1 MKLKEILRT
10 SLSVW
15 RSPGLREFNRLYR
28 VNKVLGRGGFGTVH
42 SATRNSDGAKV
53 AVKEISKDV
62 VVAMEDNIPLEIV
75 LLQQVA
81 DVPGVVRLL
90 DYFDVGDRFMIV
102 MERFI
107 GEDLFDYI
115 SKHGA
120 LSEKTARNIFGQ
132 VVETVMMCKERGVL
146 HGDIKD
152 ENILIDEKTGTVKL
166 VDFGSGCEWVGG
178 WYEGYEGTR
187 EYAPPEWVRRRR
199 YSAEGLTVW
208 SLGILL
214 YDMLWGDIPYLT
226 EEEMLRG
233 DLVMDEQS
241 GLSGTVRELV
251 RRCLCSEEEER
262 MTLKE
267 VRDHPWLAGDS
278 DSGYHMKRNKR
289 SFNLLLL
296 SSSPDSSSVSSSC

>member
-1 MKLKEILRT
+1 M
-10 SLSVW
+10 
-15 RSPGLREFNRLYR
+15 REFNRQYR
-28 VNKVLGRGGFGTVH
+28 VGKVLGRGGFGTVH

-62 VVAMEDNIPLEIV
+62 VVVMEDNIPLEIV

-102 MERFI
+102 MERFN
-107 GEDLFDYI
+107 GLDLFDYI
-115 SKHGA
+115 SKHGT
-120 LSEKTARNIFGQ
+120 LSEKTARDIFKQ
-132 VVETVMMCKERGVL
+132 VVEAVMMCKERGVL

-187 EYAPPEWVRRRR
+187 EYAPPEWVRTRR

-214 YDMLWGDIPYLT
+214 YDMLCGDIPYLT

-233 DLVMDEQS
+233 DLVMDEQP
-241 GLSGTVRELV
+241 GLSGTVRWLV
-251 RRCLCSEEEER
+251 ERCLCSEEEER
-262 MTLKE
+262 MTLQE
-267 VRDHPWLAGDS
+267 VRDHPWLAGDTQ
-278 DSGYHMKRNKR
+278 YHIRRNKK

-296 SSSPDSSSVSSSC
+296 SSSSEYSSIASSC